1 MKRLTRFDF
10 KKLTLLFT
18 FGILLICAFPA
29 NSAIFA
35 QQAQQQL
42 QQQVIGVKIT
52 SPSTG
57 QQVPAGEFTIS
68 GTSTDNATTDCTV
81 YADWNNLKPFQKA
94 IATGPGGV
102 NDYSTWNFT
111 YTADYHLITNGS
123 TNELTSKLS
132 CINNPTNLTKW
143 YSVNV
148 IGAVSDQNQQQQQVS
163 TLGNTTTSGNVT
175 ASTTIAAGRENTSV
189 RDVSPTPAVEEQQ
202 QQVSTLGNTTTSGNV
217 TASTT
222 IAAGRENTGVRDVSP
237 TPAVEEKPSA
247 STTDKNADPV
257 KSPSPSS
264 PVTSTT
270 SSESKNTAKDKED
283 TTIKTINHIAQRVAS
298 TNPNTSPVQVQ
309 QILVQLAK
317 QTAQTASKEQAIEEI
332 RQIYSQV
339 TIYPFGTVSQS
350 LSNFAQQLASG
361 DNVEYIIEQIIQQKA
376 RGKNIS
382 QSLVNIAVQ
391 LVCGGSG

>member
-1 MKRLTRFDF
+1 MSMVYILYISSIFKSQLYYNHYCTSLNMKLLTRFDF
-10 KKLTLLFT
+10 KKSILLFT
-18 FGILLICAFPA
+18 FGIILICAFPA
-29 NSAIFA
+29 NSALYA
-35 QQAQQQL
+35 QQPPQQQL

-57 QQVPAGEFTIS
+57 QQVPSGELTIS
-68 GTSTDNATTDCTV
+68 GTSTDNAATDCTV

-94 IATGPGGV
+94 MATGPGGV

-175 ASTTIAAGRENTSV
+175 ASTTIAAGRENTGV

-237 TPAVEEKPSA
+237 TPAVEEQQQQVSTLGNTITSGNVTA
-247 STTDKNADPV
+247 STTIAAGRENTGVRDV
-257 KSPSPSS
+257 SPTPAVEEQ
-264 PVTSTT
+264 P
-270 SSESKNTAKDKED
+270 
-283 TTIKTINHIAQRVAS
+283 
-298 TNPNTSPVQVQ
+298 P
-309 QILVQLAK
+309 QL
-317 QTAQTASKEQAIEEI
+317 
-332 RQIYSQV
+332 
-339 TIYPFGTVSQS
+339 
-350 LSNFAQQLASG
+350 
-361 DNVEYIIEQIIQQKA
+361 
-376 RGKNIS
+376 
-382 QSLVNIAVQ
+382 
-391 LVCGGSG
+391 